1 MSMLFAAAVHD
12 AEHTGMS
19 EILPVEDCF
28 YLKIMSK
35 DFSEVLKWILK
46 KAQLMISTY
55 LRVPHWPFST
65 TTNQS

>member
-35 DFSEVLKWILK
+35 DFSEVLK
-46 KAQLMISTY
+46 
-55 LRVPHWPFST
+55 
-65 TTNQS
+65 